1 MAGKIVILSSGV
13 SYLVR
18 LEGKCRIRILV
29 GEALGPDKLI
39 HTVIRSWRIDI
50 VLDENSLA
58 IPCLDQCRSLV
69 TIGECIHA
77 HLLPCNL
84 KSNDRLRIH

>member
-29 GEALGPDKLI
+29 GEALGSDKLI
-39 HTVIRSWRIDI
+39 HTVIRPRSIDI
-50 VLDENSLA
+50 VLNENCFSV
-58 IPCLDQCRSLV
+58 PCLNQCRSLV
-69 TIGECIHA
+69 TICKSIHT
-77 HLLPCNL
+77 HLLLGNL
-84 KSNDRLRIH
+84 KSYDRLRIH